1 MKCVSALS
9 TSIDSE
15 EAINDVI
22 GRAVAQLGS
31 TPADLAI
38 VFATA
43 HHADAMIRIAERLV
57 SQGISRHTLGCTAES
72 VVGENREVEGE
83 PALSLWA
90 IRHPGIEV
98 TPRRVTYAND
108 TFPGWTDALP
118 KSSSAVIA
126 LGDPFTFPADMF
138 LKAVNEGSPGVRV
151 VGGMAS
157 GGQARGG
164 NRLILDGEVF
174 EDGAVLAEIHGP
186 ITLQTVVSQGCRPI
200 GRTFIVTKADR
211 NIIRE
216 LGRRPALE
224 VFREVFDA
232 LDSEDQARVQ
242 QGLHIGRVISEYQ
255 ESFQRGDFLVRNVI
269 GADDEGGIAIT
280 DLIRAG
286 QTIQFH
292 VRDAES
298 ADEDLRTLLE
308 NERLARPRA
317 AILGALLFTCNGR
330 GTRLFSAPN
339 HDINALHH
347 YLGPIPVAGY
357 FAMGELGPVGGQ
369 NFIHGFTASVVIFE
383 AVEVGDFGGKPH
395 SAESEM
401 LA

>member
-9 TSIDSE
+9 TALDSE
-15 EAINDVI
+15 EAINDVL
-22 GRAVAQLGS
+22 GRAVGQLGS

-43 HHADAMIRIAERLV
+43 HHADAMILIAERLA
-57 SQGISRHTLGCTAES
+57 SRGISRHTLGCTAES
-72 VVGENREVEGE
+72 VVGEDREVEGE

-108 TFPGWTDALP
+108 AFSGWTDAIP
-118 KSSSAVIA
+118 KSSSTVIA
-126 LGDPFTFPADMF
+126 LGDPFTFPADKF
-138 LKAVNEGSPGVRV
+138 LKAVNQGSPGVRV

-157 GGQARGG
+157 GSQVQGG

-174 EDGAVLAEIHGP
+174 EDGAVLAEINGP
-186 ITLQTVVSQGCRPI
+186 VVLQTIVSQGCRPI
-200 GRTFIVTKADR
+200 GRTYIVTKADR

-224 VFREVFDA
+224 VLREAFDE
-232 LDSEDQARVQ
+232 LDPEDQERVQ

-280 DLIRAG
+280 DLIRVG

-292 VRDAES
+292 VRDADS

-317 AILGALLFTCNGR
+317 AIVGGLLFTCNGR
-330 GTRLFSAPN
+330 GTRLFSEPN
-339 HDINALHH
+339 HDVDAIHH
-347 YLGPIPVAGY
+347 CLGPIPVAGY
-357 FAMGELGPVGGQ
+357 FAMGEFGPIGGE
-369 NFIHGFTASVVIFE
+369 NFLHGFTASVVIFE
-383 AVEVGDFGGKPH
+383 APEVGDFGDKPH
-395 SAESEM
+395 SAKSKM